1 MSLALLPIL
10 LLASPSTI
18 TPLHTYTALAGRPT
32 WLDSLMFCLGM
43 QAALTPPSL
52 NEGEYPAVAAMT
64 TGYVFRV
71 ENQATVMYLQRIGR
85 TGHLTTLDV
94 SPVAAR
100 AKRPRYLPGWYTIMY
115 LPLIVPAH
123 ALFIHAPLAFDKFF
137 LGSTLLLL
145 VSRLLS
151 VASLRAR
158 TVPSWHGEAEPGVKG
173 DLLILLSEDRW
184 VRMKGAVDDLKAVT
198 SGSWLSRPQY
208 PMLCDFAEWMS
219 RALAYIAVVAL
230 ADATDRGKVVLVLF
244 TFVAHGMLAVHN
256 ALIKELVMNDR
267 RVKISQEPGSVK
279 EYPRR
284 LVMAR
289 DLVREMG
296 RFDFAIRLGMIN
308 PDDPH
313 LNTHSPDSADS
324 RTLAEE
330 VVTM

>member
-10 LLASPSTI
+10 LLATPSTI
-18 TPLHTYTALAGRPT
+18 TPLHTYTALSGRPT

-43 QAALTPPSL
+43 QAPLTPSSL

-94 SPVAAR
+94 SPVAAG
-100 AKRPRYLPGWYTIMY
+100 ANRPWGLPGWYIIMY
-115 LPLIVPAH
+115 LPLLVPAH
-123 ALFIHAPLAFDKFF
+123 ALLISAPLASDRFF
-137 LGSTLLLL
+137 MRSTLLLL
-145 VSRLLS
+145 LSRLLS
-151 VASLRAR
+151 VASFRAR
-158 TVPSWHGEAEPGVKG
+158 TSPSWHGEAEPGVKG
-173 DLLILLSEDRW
+173 DLLVLLSEDRW

-198 SGSWLSRPQY
+198 SGSWLSRPRY
-208 PMLCDFAEWMS
+208 PMLCD
-219 RALAYIAVVAL
+219 LADWTARSLVYIAAVAL
-230 ADATDRGKVVLVLF
+230 AGTDRGKIVLVLC
-244 TFVAHGMLAVHN
+244 TFIAHGVLAVHN
-256 ALIKELVMNDR
+256 ALTKELVMNE
-267 RVKISQEPGSVK
+267 RVVKVSGAPGSVK

-289 DLVREMG
+289 ELVKEMG
-296 RFDFAIRLGMIN
+296 RSDFAVRLGMMN

-313 LNTHSPDSADS
+313 LKTHDGDNANAKTP
-324 RTLAEE
+324 AEE